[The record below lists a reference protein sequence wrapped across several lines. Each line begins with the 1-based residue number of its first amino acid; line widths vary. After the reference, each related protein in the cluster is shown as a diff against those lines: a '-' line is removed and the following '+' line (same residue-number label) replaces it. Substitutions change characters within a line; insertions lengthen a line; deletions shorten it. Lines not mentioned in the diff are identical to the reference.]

1 VLFDHDN
8 QRIISYYSTGNYSI
22 QKSSLKSRFGFPT
35 PQIPAT
41 LIGRLAVDKNY
52 KGKGYGG
59 ITLAEALK
67 QIQTISKITGIKIVL
82 VDAFN
87 ESAVSFY
94 KAYGFEELDDDKM
107 KLFAKVRDLDAI

>member
-1 VLFDHDN
+1 M
-8 QRIISYYSTGNYSI
+8 
-22 QKSSLKSRFGFPT
+22 KSRFGFPT

-67 QIQTISKITGIKIVL
+67 QIRTVSKITGIKIVL
-82 VDAFN
+82 VDALN
-87 ESAVSFY
+87 HSAVSFY
-94 KAYGFEELDDDKM
+94 KAYGFNELDDDKM
-107 KLFAKVRDLDAI
+107 KLFVTTAEIDCL

>member
-8 QRIISYYSTGNYSI
+8 KRIISYYSTCNYSI
-22 QKSSLKSRFGFPT
+22 QKSSLKSKFGFPT

-59 ITLAEALK
+59 VTLAEALK
-67 QIQTISKITGIKIVL
+67 QIRTVSKITGIKVVL
-82 VDAFN
+82 VDALN
-87 ESAVSFY
+87 DSAVSFY
-94 KAYGFEELDDDKM
+94 KAYGFNELDDDKM
-107 KLFAKVRDLDAI
+107 KLFMKVSDTEI